1 MFITLLVVS
10 FLISFLVVLLVTRM
24 FKNSMLSI
32 LNRIVSPDLSQAW
45 LRYLSFATIVV
56 GVSGGVRIWE
66 LEKYITGKTVD
77 DEPIILN
84 LDRWVLEVYRTIIGT
99 LQSAAWILFIFF
111 IFSLIA
117 YVIIRV
123 FELRKTGSLAA
134 K

>member
-1 MFITLLVVS
+1 M
-10 FLISFLVVLLVTRM
+10 
-24 FKNSMLSI
+24 
-32 LNRIVSPDLSQAW
+32 
-45 LRYLSFATIVV
+45 
-56 GVSGGVRIWE
+56 
-66 LEKYITGKTVD
+66 EKYITGKTVD

-123 FELRKTGSLAA
+123 FELRKNGRLAA

>member
-1 MFITLLVVS
+1 M
-10 FLISFLVVLLVTRM
+10 ISFLVVLLVTRM

-123 FELRKTGSLAA
+123 FELRKNGRLAA

>member
-123 FELRKTGSLAA
+123 FELRKNGRLAA

>member
-1 MFITLLVVS
+1 MFITMLVVS

-123 FELRKTGSLAA
+123 FELRKNGRLAA